1 MDYMNVNS
9 ISVGNVIIYNGKYC
23 MVTKREHVK
32 PGKGGAFLQV
42 EMKDIKSGNK
52 LMNRF
57 NTTDDVEKANME
69 DKPYQYQYMDG
80 DNLALMDMD
89 TYEQISLSK
98 ELVGEALPFLQ
109 DGMDVVVEYCD
120 GEAIRIRLPE
130 KVVMKIQSTEATVK
144 GQTATASY
152 KPAIL
157 ENGVRVMVPPF
168 ITSDDKIVVRTE
180 DATYVERAK

>member
-1 MDYMNVNS
+1 MNVND

-42 EMKDIKSGNK
+42 EMKDIKTGNK
-52 LMNRF
+52 VMNRF
-57 NTTDDVEKANME
+57 NTTDVVEKANME
-69 DKPYQYQYMDG
+69 EKSYQYQYMDG
-80 DNLALMDMD
+80 DNLALMDVE
-89 TYEQISLSK
+89 TYEQISLNK
-98 ELVGEALPFLQ
+98 NLCGDAFPFLL
-109 DGMDVVVEYCD
+109 DGMDVKVEYCD
-120 GEAIRIRLPE
+120 GEPIQIKLPE
-130 KVVMKIQSTEATVK
+130 KVVMEIDTTEATVK

-157 ENGVRVMVPPF
+157 KNGVRVMVPPF
-168 ITSDDKIVVRTE
+168 ITSEDKIVVRTI

>member
-1 MDYMNVNS
+1 MNVNS

-23 MVTKREHVK
+23 IITKREHVK

-42 EMKDIKSGNK
+42 EMKDLKSGNK

-57 NTTDDVEKANME
+57 NTTDDVEKANLE
-69 DKPYQYQYMDG
+69 DKSYQYQYMDA
-80 DNLALMDMD
+80 DNLALMDME
-89 TYEQISLSK
+89 TYEQILLNKS
-98 ELVGEALPFLQ
+98 LVGDAIPFLQ

-120 GEAIRIRLPE
+120 GNPLRIRLPE
-130 KVVMKIQSTEATVK
+130 KVVVSIQSTEATVK
-144 GQTATASY
+144 GQTATASF

-168 ITSDDKIVVRTE
+168 IKSDDKIIVRTE
-180 DATYVERAK
+180 DASYVERAK